1 MTKYHIYLTSD
12 ERRLVINSL
21 IYERNNLIEHGRY
34 TDGVDE
40 TLEKI
45 LNAKIKRI
53 KVKERRR

>member
-12 ERRLVINSL
+12 ERRVVINSL
-21 IYERNNLIEHGRY
+21 IFERNNLIERGRY

-45 LNAKIKRI
+45 LNAKIK
-53 KVKERRR
+53 KVRVQ

>member
-12 ERRLVINSL
+12 ERRVVINSL
-21 IYERNNLIEHGRY
+21 IFERNNLIERGRY

-45 LNAKIKRI
+45 LNAKIKKVR
-53 KVKERRR
+53 VKEH